1 VNSLA
6 KIQAGESSLQETDL
20 AYRPII
26 PLLVSHTFTRT
37 PQFFLVLESFFLE
50 VFLGKIPEM
59 KSPGFEKSRKSKPRT
74 FFGDIFPEKNF

>member
-37 PQFFLVLESFFLE
+37 PQFFLVLEYSFLG
-50 VFLGKIPEM
+50 FLGKVPEM